1 MIRGL
6 RRVSLAVRDLTG
18 PLAFYRDAL
27 GLKASAE
34 MELPERGLRLVRLA
48 AGPAEIELMQPTG
61 SEGAVAGFIEARGE
75 GPYHIAIEVDDLEAE
90 LQTLLARGVEL
101 IDREPRAGP
110 SGRIAF
116 VHPRST
122 GGVLVELCEA
132 PAAPGQV
139 SPEAQ
144 AASTQLEA

>member
-6 RRVSLAVRDLTG
+6 RRVSLAVRDLAG

-27 GLKASAE
+27 GLTASAE

-61 SEGAVAGFIEARGE
+61 SEGAVAGFLEARGE

-110 SGRIAF
+110 NGRIAF

-132 PAAPGQV
+132 PAAPAQV
-139 SPEAQ
+139 SPGAQ
-144 AASTQLEA
+144 AASP